1 MIALSY
7 FFYNLVFII
16 LSFFALPASLLK
28 ILLARGSFHGER
40 WGVYPPEVLQKLR
53 RKPMIWFHAASV
65 GEVRVALSLLREMK
79 KAYPRHGFVISAT
92 TPHGRALASQAH
104 GVDIAILAPL
114 DQPWVVKKVVKLIGP
129 RLLLVAETELWP
141 NLLKKVK
148 KKGVPIILFNG
159 RVSRRSYRLYH
170 LLRFFFKDVLN
181 NFDALCL
188 KSSIDRD
195 RMMHLGASPSAV
207 HVIGDIKFH
216 QVFDAAEAD
225 SKRLRQDLRL
235 SREETI
241 LIAGSTHE
249 GEEEIILQV
258 FKELQVDFPQL
269 ILILAPR
276 HLQRIPRVEGLLES
290 QGVRWVR
297 RTMLSEKR
305 RPEKVILLDTL
316 GELAVLYG
324 LGTAIFVGGS
334 FGRVGGHNLLEV
346 LAHGKGVIFG
356 PHMENVRE
364 IAQLVVEGGAGIQ
377 VSTPD
382 ELKEAARRLIA
393 DPALRKEMGIKS
405 LALLHEQQGAL
416 ERTMKIV
423 KEIFTG

>member
-40 WGVYPPEVLQKLR
+40 WGVYPPEVFQKLR
-53 RKPMIWFHAASV
+53 RKPIIWFHAASV
-65 GEVRVALSLLREMK
+65 GEVRVALSLLGEMK
-79 KAYPRHGFVISAT
+79 KVYPRHGFVISTT
-92 TPHGRALASQAH
+92 TPQGRALASQAH
-104 GVDIAILAPL
+104 GVDMALLAPL
-114 DQPWVVKKVVKLIGP
+114 DQPWVVKKVVKLISP

-141 NLLKKVK
+141 NLLKEVK
-148 KKGVPIILFNG
+148 QKGVPIILFNG
-159 RVSRRSYRLYH
+159 RVSRRSYRLYR

-195 RMMHLGASPSAV
+195 RMMHLGASPSTI
-207 HVIGDIKFH
+207 HVVGDIKFH

-225 SKRLRQDLRL
+225 SKRLRRDLRL
-235 SREETI
+235 SQEETI

-356 PHMENVRE
+356 PNMENVRE
-364 IAQLVVEGGAGIQ
+364 IAQLVVDGGVGIQ

-393 DPALRKEMGIKS
+393 DPALRKEMGVKS
-405 LALLHEQQGAL
+405 LALIHEQQGAL
-416 ERTMKIV
+416 ERTMKII